1 MDDYIK
7 CLYICAQENH
17 IGKKLRTPEYHQA
30 AVRRETKLK
39 ALEDMLSPEQQVAL
53 ERFRSAE
60 TDLFFLEDIAL
71 FREGISLGMQM
82 AR

>member
-30 AVRRETKLK
+30 AVRRETTLK
-39 ALEDMLSPEQQVAL
+39 ALEDMLSPEQ
-53 ERFRSAE
+53 
-60 TDLFFLEDIAL
+60 
-71 FREGISLGMQM
+71 
-82 AR
+82 